1 MKRILQVAVLVLIS
15 LQPCCARANESNAES
30 YTFTELHRKAR
41 TGTRLYFIGLALNYS
56 LIPIAIATDP
66 SDEAMMLF
74 ALPIAATH
82 AMKLVGVPFACVQ
95 ASRANDKC
103 SGSELCRRRRMWQFY
118 SAGWVCE
125 GVGTVVALMGLAGNN
140 MVVGI
145 SGIALF
151 GIRDI
156 LWGISCHS
164 AQRHIQAV
172 VEHNKRSCIKIYPQ
186 FGLNGEC
193 GIGLSYDF

>member
-1 MKRILQVAVLVLIS
+1 MKRILPVAVLVLIR
-15 LQPCCARANESNAES
+15 LQPCCAGADESNAES

-41 TGTRLYFIGLALNYS
+41 TGTRLYFIGLALNYG
-56 LIPIAIATDP
+56 LVPIVIATDP

-74 ALPIAATH
+74 ALPIAATQ

-103 SGSELCRRRRMWQFY
+103 SGSELCRRRHMWQFY

-125 GVGTVVALMGLAGNN
+125 GVGTVVALMGLAGDN
-140 MVVGI
+140 MVAVI
-145 SGIALF
+145 SGTALF
-151 GIRDI
+151 AIQDI
-156 LWGISCHS
+156 LWSISCLS
-164 AQRHIQAV
+164 AQRHIEAV
-172 VEHNKRSCIKIYPQ
+172 VEQNKRSRIKIYPQ
-186 FGLNGEC
+186 FGLNGEY